1 MPSNDFHDSPHNDL
15 RHESPNCITPDMMNG
30 NAGHYA
36 PQQHMLHK
44 KRSSHDLRD
53 AFYQDAVT
61 VLNLLLQ
68 EPHVPRDGPVKSAL

>member
-15 RHESPNCITPDMMNG
+15 CHESPNCITPDMTNG
-30 NAGHYA
+30 NAGYYT
-36 PQQHMLHK
+36 PQQRMLHK

-68 EPHVPRDGPVKSAL
+68 EPPVTRDVPLKSES